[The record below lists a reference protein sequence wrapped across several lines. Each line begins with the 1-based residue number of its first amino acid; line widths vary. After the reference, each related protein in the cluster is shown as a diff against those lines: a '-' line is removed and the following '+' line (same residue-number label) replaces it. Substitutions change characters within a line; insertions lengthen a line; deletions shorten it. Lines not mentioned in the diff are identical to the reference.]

1 VNGTLNYNI
10 TSSLVS
16 MKGGQLLSNGQATC
30 ALFANPSALGISVQ
44 FQAQLS
50 LVDNKGNTLWQMTL
64 GLNPAQV
71 NLGDVQSSSLNV
83 IVQKM

>member
-1 VNGTLNYNI
+1 
-10 TSSLVS
+10 
-16 MKGGQLLSNGQATC
+16 MKGGQLLSNGRAIC